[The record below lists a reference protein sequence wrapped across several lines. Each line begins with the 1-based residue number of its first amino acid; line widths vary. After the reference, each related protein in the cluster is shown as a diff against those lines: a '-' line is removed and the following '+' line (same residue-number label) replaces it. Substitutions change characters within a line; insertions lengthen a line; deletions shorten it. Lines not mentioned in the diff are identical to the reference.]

1 MAKGGGRLVQAQK
14 AAKKQHHL
22 AKKQKTS
29 STTPNKPTANPQKKK
44 APQPKSHTAPTIP
57 FSPSDHILLL
67 GEGDLSFAASL
78 ATHHHCTAIT
88 ATVLDASPAA
98 LLAKY
103 PHAQPN
109 IDLLTA
115 PPHRLLYSLD
125 AIKHAPFTIANP
137 ARPVFPWTP
146 PRVGAFDR
154 IIFNFPHVGGR
165 STDVN
170 RQVRANQELLVGFFG
185 SALKSL
191 APGGKVVVTLFE
203 GEPYTLWNVRD
214 LARHAGLAVE
224 RSFRFQAE
232 AYPGYRHA
240 RTLGVVRRE
249 GGKGE
254 EAKGAWKGEERA
266 GRSYVFVR
274 KEEGE
279 EGGADGGKKGDT
291 NAGKKRDAK
300 GGKKGDSK
308 GGKKG
313 KRKRGGE
320 SSGDE
325 SSEEEAGGG
334 ADGWGEDE
342 DEDEGW
348 GEDGSD
354 GDEAGGEGGEGR
366 GKDEKDAEPRGKDVD
381 GDKKDEDG
389 RKDTSGTGGADEI

>member
-29 STTPNKPTANPQKKK
+29 STIPKPPPTNPQKKK

-57 FSPSDHILLL
+57 FSPSDRILLL

-78 ATHHHCTAIT
+78 ATHHHCTALT

-109 IDLLTA
+109 IDALST

-125 AIKHAPFTIANP
+125 ALKHPPFTVPNP

-146 PRVGAFDR
+146 ARVGAFDR
-154 IIFNFPHVGGR
+154 IVFNFPHVGGR

-254 EAKGAWKGEERA
+254 EARGAWRGEERA
-266 GRSYVFVR
+266 ARSYVFGW
-274 KEEGE
+274 GE
-279 EGGADGGKKGDT
+279 EG
-291 NAGKKRDAK
+291 
-300 GGKKGDSK
+300 
-308 GGKKG
+308 
-313 KRKRGGE
+313 
-320 SSGDE
+320 
-325 SSEEEAGGG
+325 
-334 ADGWGEDE
+334 
-342 DEDEGW
+342 
-348 GEDGSD
+348 SD
-354 GDEAGGEGGEGR
+354 DDEAGGEGEGG
-366 GKDEKDAEPRGKDVD
+366 GKDGKGEPRGKDVD

-389 RKDTSGTGGADEI
+389 RKDTNRTGGADET